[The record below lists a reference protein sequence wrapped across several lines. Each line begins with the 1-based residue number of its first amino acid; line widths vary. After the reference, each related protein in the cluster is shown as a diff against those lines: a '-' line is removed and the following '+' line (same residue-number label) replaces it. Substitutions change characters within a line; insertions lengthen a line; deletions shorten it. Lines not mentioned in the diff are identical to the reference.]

1 MDLAHFRW
9 IVSLGILAAVAFAFS
24 AAAHGATKTLVVEA
38 GKYTRANVPMSVAAP
53 EGTTQVKMM
62 DGSKEVPCQVADG
75 KLWWILDAL
84 PAGAAK
90 TYTVD
95 LGADSGADAPSR
107 ASGSSAKAV
116 DLKETKDA
124 VEVTIDSKPFTTYH
138 FTTPKLTT
146 TQIHRPYFFPVLGP
160 DGAEMTRPW
169 PMVADV
175 PASIVKD
182 HPHHT
187 GLWIAYGEVGGVD
200 NWSASDKA
208 GWQIH
213 RSFDTLA
220 GGPVVGTLRE
230 TLDWTSAAREPNM
243 AEVRTV
249 RFYRLPAS
257 VRIMDFEVTF
267 RAKYG
272 KVDFGDTKEG
282 GPMASRMRQEF
293 VSEKGGAGRLVNAQ
307 GLVGAALWGKKSE
320 WVDCSGPVDGKTFG
334 YAIFDTPGNFRYPTR
349 WHSRPYGLH
358 TANSFGQAAFEKS
371 AGKGDYV
378 LEAGKDLT
386 FRWRFYFHTG
396 DEKDGQVAARYA
408 DYAEPPKAQWK

>member
-9 IVSLGILAAVAFAFS
+9 IVSLGILAAVAFALS
-24 AAAHGATKTLVVEA
+24 AAAHGAAKTLVVEA

-53 EGTTQVKMM
+53 EGTTKAKMM
-62 DGSKEVPCQVADG
+62 DGSKEVPCQVG
-75 KLWWILDAL
+75 EGRLWWILDAL

-95 LGADSGADAPSR
+95 LGATSGADP
-107 ASGSSAKAV
+107 KAV
-116 DLKETKDA
+116 ALKETKDA
-124 VEVTIDSKPFTTYH
+124 VEVTIDSRPFTTYN
-138 FTTPKLTT
+138 FGNPKIGAV
-146 TQIHRPYFFPVLGP
+146 QFRRPYFFPVLGP
-160 DGAEMTRPW
+160 DQVEMTRPW

-175 PASIVKD
+175 PAGIVKD

-187 GLWIAYGEVGGVD
+187 GIWIAFGEVGGVD

-213 RSFDTLA
+213 KSFDTLA

-230 TLDWTSAAREPNM
+230 TLDWTAADKTPNM

-249 RFYRLPAS
+249 RFYRLLAS
-257 VRIMDFEVTF
+257 VRIMDFEVAF

-320 WVDCSGPVDGKTFG
+320 WVDCSGPVDGKTYG

-396 DEKDGQVAARYA
+396 DEKDGQVATRYA
-408 DYAEPPKAQWK
+408 DYAEPPKAQWR